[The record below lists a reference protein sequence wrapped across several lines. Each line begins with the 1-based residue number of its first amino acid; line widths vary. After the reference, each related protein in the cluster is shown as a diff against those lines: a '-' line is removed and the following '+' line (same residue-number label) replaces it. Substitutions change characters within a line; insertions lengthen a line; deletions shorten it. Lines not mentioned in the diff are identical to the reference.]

1 MEYSF
6 IRWKQLR
13 EAQVMSD
20 IERTAAQNTTPYITY
35 RTKNASKPA
44 EVPPQQP
51 KKEYPEEDYAF
62 WAKYGYNRDQAYA
75 IMNAVDN
82 DDFRDIPG
90 VPDLPGYHY
99 AKEPNLKRFEEVLR
113 KQVLN
118 SDARRQIMYTVM
130 NDTIAQHAFKQL
142 MQSGVINDKTVRDF
156 VQTLLDVGLYAHAGG
171 GNEPPIKMRRSGIIG
186 AVKNAYHNWQ
196 DRRKEAETRSL
207 MGRFN
212 TPPPDPNL
220 PKTIIQ

>member
-6 IRWKQLR
+6 IKWKRLR
-13 EAQVMSD
+13 EAQAISD
-20 IERTAAQNTTPYITY
+20 IEQSAPKTTPYHTF
-35 RTKNASKPA
+35 RTKNVAEPA
-44 EVPPQQP
+44 VAAPQP

-90 VPDLPGYHY
+90 VPDLPTYHY
-99 AKEPNLKRFEEVLR
+99 AREPNLTRFEEILR

-130 NDTIAQHAFKQL
+130 NDTIAQHAFKEL
-142 MQSGVINDKTVRDF
+142 MRSGVINDKTVRDF
-156 VQTLLDVGLYAHAGG
+156 VQTLLDVGLYAHAGQG
-171 GNEPPIKMRRSGIIG
+171 REPPIKMRQSGVIG

-196 DRRKEAETRSL
+196 DKRKERHTRSL
-207 MGRFN
+207 MGFN
-212 TPPPDPNL
+212 TPPDPNL
-220 PKTIIQ
+220 PKTTVL